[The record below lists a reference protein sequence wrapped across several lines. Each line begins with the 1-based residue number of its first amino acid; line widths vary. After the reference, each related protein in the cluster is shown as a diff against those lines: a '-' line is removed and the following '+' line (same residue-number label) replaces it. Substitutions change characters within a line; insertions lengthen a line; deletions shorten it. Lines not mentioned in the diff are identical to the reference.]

1 MAPFRDFLTLILLD
15 GDFNLPQNGFADL
28 ADSTA
33 QGGNGFRGVE
43 IQNRLKVLITEGC
56 FQPTPGHKGIGGADR
71 SGVDECH
78 AFVIVMIPLQVGT
91 VNDAED
97 VLLMIQP
104 ILGNQDSSNLI
115 QLLTETI

>member
-1 MAPFRDFLTLILLD
+1 MTPFCDFLTLILFD

-33 QGGNGFRGVE
+33 QSGNGFRGIE
-43 IQNRLKVLITEGC
+43 IQNRLKVLIVEGC
-56 FQPTPGHKGIGGADR
+56 FQATPGHKGIGGADR
-71 SGVDECH
+71 SGVEKSH
-78 AFVIVMIPLQVGT
+78 TFAIVMILLQVGT

-104 ILGNQDSSNLI
+104 VLGSQNRSDLI